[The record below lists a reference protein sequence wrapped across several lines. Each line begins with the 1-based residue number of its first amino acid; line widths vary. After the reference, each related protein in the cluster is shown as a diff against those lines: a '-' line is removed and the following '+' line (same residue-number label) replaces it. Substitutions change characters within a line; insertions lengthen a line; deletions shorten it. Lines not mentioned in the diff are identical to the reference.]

1 VESNQNKVNV
11 PSIVSSDNIGP
22 VEGDFII
29 RTVKLNKY
37 FGDKH
42 VLKDIDFEVRRREV
56 VALIGPSGSGKSTL
70 IRCLNALEKA
80 TSGEVYIH
88 SELLDPYLSAK
99 KLSPLRRELGMV
111 FQHFN
116 LFPHMTVLQNVI
128 EAPLLVRK
136 MPKDEAVAL
145 GDDVLRKVGLLE
157 KRDVYPSRLSG
168 GQKQRVAIARA
179 LAMQPKALLFDEPTS
194 ALDPELVGEVLKV
207 MKDLAYEGSTMVVVT
222 HEMQFARDVSDRVV
236 FMADGSIVEQGE
248 PEELFKQPKHKRTQ
262 VFLERVLSVLP
273 GQDESEFVGSNPID
287 VNLSMMPGKSG
298 SGEAAPATEIVRSDD
313 ATLKLTPRRPTDAE
327 GPRSR

>member
-1 VESNQNKVNV
+1 MNFEESKMSGIV
-11 PSIVSSDNIGP
+11 PTPATIIDSGPLSIKP

-29 RTVKLNKY
+29 QAKKLNKF

-80 TSGEVYIH
+80 TSGEIYI
-88 SELLDPYLSAK
+88 EGKLLDSSLSVK
-99 KLSPLRRELGMV
+99 QLSPIRREVGMV
-111 FQHFN
+111 FQNFN
-116 LFPHMTVLQNVI
+116 LFPHMTVIQNVI

-136 MPKDEAVAL
+136 LPKDQAMAL
-145 GDDVLRKVGLLE
+145 GESLLAKVGLSE

-179 LAMQPKALLFDEPTS
+179 LAMQPRALLFDEPTS

-236 FMADGSIVEQGE
+236 FMSDGCIIEQGD
-248 PEELFKQPKHKRTQ
+248 PEVLFRTPKEKRTQ

-273 GQDESEFVGSNPID
+273 
-287 VNLSMMPGKSG
+287 
-298 SGEAAPATEIVRSDD
+298 
-313 ATLKLTPRRPTDAE
+313 
-327 GPRSR
+327 

>member
-1 VESNQNKVNV
+1 VERKEKEHYFMNSDDIVKADSSPLTSDDGT
-11 PSIVSSDNIGP
+11 PSQSLSP
-22 VEGDFII
+22 VADDII
-29 RTVKLNKY
+29 IQASKLNKY

-42 VLKDIDFEVRRREV
+42 VLKDIDFEVHRREV

-70 IRCLNALEKA
+70 IRCLNGLEKA

-88 SELLDPYLSAK
+88 GEKLNPYLSVK
-99 KLSPLRRELGMV
+99 QLSPIRRELGMV
-111 FQHFN
+111 FQNFN

-136 MPKDEAVAL
+136 LSKDQAVTL
-145 GDDVLRKVGLLE
+145 GERMLEKVGLSE

-179 LAMQPKALLFDEPTS
+179 LAMQPRALLFDEPTS

-236 FMADGSIVEQGE
+236 FMSDGTIVEQGD
-248 PEELFKQPKHKRTQ
+248 PEELFKAPKNKRTQ
-262 VFLERVLSVLP
+262 LFLERVLSVLP
-273 GQDESEFVGSNPID
+273 
-287 VNLSMMPGKSG
+287 
-298 SGEAAPATEIVRSDD
+298 
-313 ATLKLTPRRPTDAE
+313 
-327 GPRSR
+327 

>member
-1 VESNQNKVNV
+1 MDSEDTTQLE
-11 PSIVSSDNIGP
+11 PSEAKPLSPSGELAIKP
-22 VEGDFII
+22 VEGDLII
-29 RTVKLNKY
+29 QTVKLNKY
-37 FGDKH
+37 FGEKH

-80 TSGEVYIH
+80 TSGEIYIH
-88 SELLDPYLSAK
+88 GERLNPNLSIK
-99 KLSPLRRELGMV
+99 QLSPVRRELGMV
-111 FQHFN
+111 FQGFN
-116 LFPHMTVLQNVI
+116 LFPHMTVIQNVI

-136 MPKDEAVAL
+136 MPKDQAVAL
-145 GDDVLRKVGLLE
+145 GESLLTKVGLSE

-179 LAMQPKALLFDEPTS
+179 LAMQPRALLFDEPTS

-236 FMADGSIVEQGE
+236 FMSEGSIVEQGD
-248 PEELFKQPKHKRTQ
+248 PEELFKRPKEKRTQ
-262 VFLERVLSVLP
+262 LFLERVLSVLP
-273 GQDESEFVGSNPID
+273 
-287 VNLSMMPGKSG
+287 
-298 SGEAAPATEIVRSDD
+298 
-313 ATLKLTPRRPTDAE
+313 
-327 GPRSR
+327 

>member
-1 VESNQNKVNV
+1 M
-11 PSIVSSDNIGP
+11 
-22 VEGDFII
+22 I
-29 RTVKLNKY
+29 RATKLNKF

-42 VLKDIDFEVRRREV
+42 VLKDIDFEVRKREV

-70 IRCLNALEKA
+70 IRCLNGLEKA
-80 TSGEVYIH
+80 TSGEINIH
-88 SELLDPYLSAK
+88 GHKLDPNLSTRQ
-99 KLSPLRRELGMV
+99 LIPIRSELGMV
-111 FQHFN
+111 FQNFN

-136 MPKDEAVAL
+136 MPKAEAVAL
-145 GDDVLRKVGLLE
+145 GEKLLAKVGISE

-179 LAMQPKALLFDEPTS
+179 LAMQPRALLFDEPTS

-207 MKDLAYEGSTMVVVT
+207 MRDLAYEGSTMVVVT

-236 FMADGSIVEQGE
+236 FMSDGSIIEQGD
-248 PEELFKQPKHKRTQ
+248 PEEIFKHPREKRTQ

-273 GQDESEFVGSNPID
+273 
-287 VNLSMMPGKSG
+287 
-298 SGEAAPATEIVRSDD
+298 
-313 ATLKLTPRRPTDAE
+313 
-327 GPRSR
+327 